1 MPAGKGR
8 LYSACVPSLKLYL
21 SETWRPVKENNVIRL
36 ERNYRNVVGWMCNV
50 RPEDRIYNV

>member
-36 ERNYRNVVGWMCNV
+36 ERNYRKVVGWMCNV
-50 RPEDRIYNV
+50 RPEDRIYV